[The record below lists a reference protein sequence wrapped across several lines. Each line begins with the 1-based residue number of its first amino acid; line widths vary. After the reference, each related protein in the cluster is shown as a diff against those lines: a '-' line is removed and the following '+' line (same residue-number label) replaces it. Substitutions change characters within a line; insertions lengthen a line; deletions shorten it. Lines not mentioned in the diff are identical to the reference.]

1 MSAEER
7 VRLPLTASQA
17 GIWVAQQLDP
27 ESCDYHIAEYL
38 EIHGAVDAGLFQE
51 ALRTMIA
58 ETDFLNVRF
67 EEEDGRAW
75 QVPEA
80 RPPLEL
86 ETVDVSGHPDPRAAA
101 EERMRAELARPTDL
115 TRDPLTRYLLF
126 RAGPERH
133 FWFHAVH
140 HIVADGVAGARM
152 NRRVAEAYTALVDG
166 TPLTPTDAA
175 PLRQVVAEDR
185 AHRESEQAAQDRA
198 YWLERM
204 TDPPETVAFGGRTGA
219 APSGRVLRLRTD
231 LGPEIAEALRNTA
244 RRARTRWT
252 VVVLAAAAAYLHRIS
267 GAEDVVLGMPVTGRS
282 TPAARGTCGVLSNI
296 LPLRLAVTSATRFDD
311 LVRQASRAVRE
322 GLRHQ
327 RHPVEDLKRELAPGD
342 TGRRL
347 WDAAVNIMSF
357 DYDVTFAGLPATA
370 HNLAVG
376 PVDYLSLNVYERG
389 DGTIGLQFEVDAAR
403 CDLDELAAHRNR
415 IADFVAR
422 VARADEDTTVGGIDI
437 LSPAD
442 LRLLLE
448 YGDGGTAP
456 VPETGCLHELFEE
469 QARRTPDAVA
479 VVCAGERLTY
489 RELAARSDE
498 AARRLRPFVG
508 PDRPVGVCV
517 DRSPGMVTAVL
528 AVLKAGGCYVPLD
541 PGLPPRRLEYIVR
554 DAGIDTV
561 VSRPELAGRL
571 PAAVRNMVPVE
582 PLADDGPADAVPP
595 ADADTASAPRH
606 TAPADAASPAVP
618 DPAEP
623 APVVGPANAAYMLYT
638 SGSTGRPKGV
648 VVSHAAAVGFTLQN
662 LAACRVGPE
671 ARFLGFAALTFDV
684 SVLETFGALL
694 SGGTLVLATDEERL
708 DIDRLQALM
717 AGQAVTIADLP
728 TALMPLLDP
737 TALPALTFVST
748 GGEAPSGDVVDRWA
762 APGREVWNTYGPT
775 ETTVVVAMHRCTAPS
790 GGAAPPIGRPTV
802 NHRLY
807 VVDDQLRLVPP
818 GAPGELCVSG
828 AGLARGYLGRPGLTA
843 DRFVPDPWS
852 AAPGTRMYR
861 TGDLVRWN
869 DRGELEFLGRIDQ
882 QVKINGHRI
891 ELGEIE
897 AELIRHPS
905 VAQAAVLVQKTSAG
919 AKRLVAHVVGATGP
933 EPVPAALQ
941 AHLAE
946 ALPRYMVPHTYV
958 VRTSLPLTTSGKLD
972 RRALAE
978 TASPPEPDTTP
989 APASAPRSV
998 AEQTLCALF
1007 AQVLGRESVGADEA
1021 FFALGGD
1028 SITALTLVSRA
1039 RAAGL
1044 TMTLRDVFT
1053 HRTPAAL
1060 AREAAGTEAA
1070 APVSV
1075 PAQAVTDPLPAD
1087 PAATPEVPLTPIM
1100 RWLLDG
1106 PGPVD
1111 RFSQSVL
1118 VQTPADADE
1127 RRLAS
1132 VLRALTDHHDML
1144 RLRTVPSPGS
1154 RPGCHIRPR
1163 SRTADH
1169 LTRVDL
1175 AGLDEEARRAAVARE
1190 TEAAPG
1196 RLDPAA
1202 GTVLQ
1207 AVWFD
1212 HGRDRPG
1219 RLLICLHHLAVD
1231 GVSWRVLLADLAQAW
1246 AAVSAGEPV
1255 RLQPVRTSFPDWARH
1270 LTALARHPSTT
1281 AQLPRWREILAPDDP
1296 GTAAQP
1302 APLTDRLPDPVRDT
1316 AATARSLT
1324 VTLPTEVVRPLL
1336 TSAPA
1341 ALNTG
1346 PDELMLAA
1354 LALAAHRRQ
1363 QRADGTA
1370 PGSLLVDLEGH
1381 GRDADPTG
1389 ALDVS
1394 RTVGWF
1400 TTQYPARF
1408 DLRGLDLTAAWH
1420 GGPALADVARRVRDG
1435 LAALPERAGYGLLR
1449 HLDPAA
1455 GAELA
1460 ALPQPPV
1467 LFNYL
1472 GRFPAADGGPWTPAP
1487 ESGALRADT
1496 PPDMPAEHCLQID
1509 VLVREEPGSAEL
1521 TAVWTWPQALFSEPE
1536 AAALADD
1543 WGQALRLLAD
1553 CSAPASRLTPADS
1566 APASR
1571 LSPADCPLV
1580 PLDRIRLD
1588 RLMDAHPGLT
1598 EVLPLSPLQEGLFFH
1613 ASYDEQTI
1621 DAYTGQLVLDLRG
1634 PLDLPA
1640 LRQSLHALLRRHD
1653 ALRAGFTDHGLTE
1666 PVQIVLAEVDA
1677 PLDVADLSGLGADEQ
1692 RTALEELLTEDR
1704 LRRFDLARPPLV
1716 RFTLVRLGESEHRL
1730 VMTNHHILWDG
1741 WSAAVLLKELLA
1753 GYASR
1758 AGHTP
1763 WTPEPAASFR
1773 SYLEWH
1779 ARQDRAAAATAWQGA
1794 LDGLEEPT
1802 LLGGTGLNRVG
1813 VLPERTVVELD
1824 ADLTARLTA
1833 RARAA
1838 GVTLSSVVQGCW
1850 AILLGRFTGRD
1861 DVVFG
1866 GTVSGRTPDLPGI
1879 ENMVGLLI
1887 NTLPVRFRIREDEPL
1902 IEALARFQDAQTP
1915 LLDHQHLGLAEIQRD
1930 SGLGTLFDTAV
1941 AFENYPVDEKTLSG
1955 SAAGLRLAGVLGT
1968 DATHYTVN
1976 LVVLPGE
1983 RLCLHLDHRPDMLDP
1998 STARGMAEAL
2008 RRLLTAAAEHPALA
2022 VAEVELLS
2030 DEERHRVLREW
2041 NDTAHPVPEGTL
2053 VDLFERQ
2060 AARAPHRTATVFEE
2074 ETLTYR
2080 QLDARADRLAER
2092 LRARGAGPE
2101 GIVAVAL
2108 HRSTEMVVALLAV
2121 LKSGAAYLPVDPGL
2135 PADRVGYILADA
2147 APALLITT
2155 SATAAVLPDEP
2166 AVPRLLV
2173 DEGDEGDESDAVD
2186 AVDGADAVGPAA
2198 PPRPT
2203 GSSPAYVIYT
2213 SGSTGRPKGV
2223 VVAHDAIVNRLAWMQ
2238 AAYRLDDTD
2247 RVLQKTPFGFD
2258 VSVWEFFW
2266 PLLEGATLVVARPDG
2281 HKDPVYLARTIQ
2293 EQRITTVHFVPSM
2306 LAAFLE
2312 EPSAADCRS
2321 LRRVV
2326 CSGEALSEQVA
2337 NRFHELLG
2345 VPLHNLYGPTEA
2357 AVDVTSWECRPGPG
2371 PVPIGR
2377 PIWNTRLYVLD
2388 AALRPVP
2395 VGVTGELYL
2404 AGAGLARGYLGRPA
2418 LTAER
2423 FPADPFGPPGARM
2436 YRTGDLARWRPDG
2449 AVEYLGRTDDQVK
2462 IHGFRI
2468 ELGEIDTVLARV
2480 PGIARSAVIV
2490 REDSPGERRLV
2501 GYAVPEPGVPCDPDA
2516 VRADLAR
2523 TLPDYMVPAVVVVDD
2538 LPLTPNGKLDRRALP
2553 APAAP
2558 ADRYAPPADETE
2570 ELVAELWAD
2579 VLGVP
2584 LIGRHDSFF
2593 DLGGHSLGATRVMA
2607 RLRHS
2612 LGLELPLHTLFDHP
2626 TVAGLAGAVEAAL
2639 LAELV
2644 EAGSERPHTHQGG
2657 TA

>member
-7 VRLPLTASQA
+7 VRLPLTAPQA
-17 GIWVAQQLDP
+17 GIWVAQQLNP

-38 EIHGAVDAGLFQE
+38 EIHGAVDPGLFQE
-51 ALRTMIA
+51 ALRAMVA
-58 ETDFLNVRF
+58 ETDFLHVRF

-75 QVPEA
+75 QVPCEP
-80 RPPLEL
+80 PPLHL
-86 ETVDVSGHPDPRAAA
+86 ETVDLSGHPDPRAAA

-115 TRDPLTRYLLF
+115 ARGPLSRYLLF
-126 RAGPERH
+126 RAGPERY

-140 HIVADGVAGARM
+140 HIVADGMAGARM
-152 NRRVAEAYTALVDG
+152 NRRVAEAYTALVAG
-166 TPLTPTDAA
+166 TPLAPATAA
-175 PLRQVVAEDR
+175 PLRQVVEEDL
-185 AHRESEQAAQDRA
+185 AHRESEQHAQDRA

-204 TDPPETVAFGGRTGA
+204 TNPPDTVAFGGRTGV
-219 APSGRVLRLRTD
+219 APTGRVLRRRTD
-231 LGPEIAEALRNTA
+231 LAPETAAALRSAA
-244 RRARTRWT
+244 RRAGTRWT
-252 VVVLAAAAAYLHRIS
+252 VVVLAAAAAYLHRTS
-267 GAEDVVLGMPVTGRS
+267 GAEDVVLGMPVTGRT
-282 TPAARGTCGVLSNI
+282 TPAARGTCGAFSNI

-327 RHPVEDLKRELAPGD
+327 RYPVDDLKRDLALGG
-342 TGRRL
+342 TGSRL
-347 WDAAVNIMSF
+347 WDAAVNIMAF
-357 DYDVTFAGLPATA
+357 DYDVTFAGLAATA

-389 DGTIGLQFEVDAAR
+389 DGVVCLQFEVDAAR
-403 CDLDELAAHRNR
+403 CDPGELAVHQSRVV
-415 IADFVAR
+415 DFISR
-422 VARADEDTTVGGIDI
+422 VALAGEDTAVGDVDI

-456 VPETGCLHELFEE
+456 VPEGRCLHQLFEE

-479 VVCAGERLTY
+479 VVCAGEQVTY

-498 AARRLRPFVG
+498 TARRLRPHID

-517 DRSPGMVTAVL
+517 DRSLAMVTAVL

-541 PGLPPRRLEYIVR
+541 PGLPARRLEYIVH

-561 VSRPELAGRL
+561 VGRPGLAERL
-571 PAAVRNMVPVE
+571 PAAVRRLVPVE
-582 PLADDGPADAVPP
+582 PPADAGPADREP
-595 ADADTASAPRH
+595 
-606 TAPADAASPAVP
+606 
-618 DPAEP
+618 PAEP
-623 APVVGPANAAYMLYT
+623 APPAARPDNAAYILYT
-638 SGSTGRPKGV
+638 SGSTGQPKGV
-648 VVSHAAAVGFTLQN
+648 VVSHGSAVGFTLQN
-662 LAACRVGPE
+662 LAACRVGPG

-684 SVLETFGALL
+684 SVLEIFGALL
-694 SGGTLVLATDEERL
+694 SGGTLVLATEEERL

-717 AGQAVTIADLP
+717 ADQAVTIADLP

-748 GGEAPSGDVVDRWA
+748 GGDAPSGDAVDRWA

-775 ETTVVVAMHRCTAPS
+775 ETTVVVTMHRCTAPS
-790 GGAAPPIGRPTV
+790 GGGTAPPIGRPTV

-807 VVDDQLRLVPP
+807 VVDAQLRLVPP

-843 DRFVPDPWS
+843 DRFVADPWS
-852 AAPGTRMYR
+852 GVPGARMYR

-869 DRGELEFLGRIDQ
+869 EQGELEFLGRIDQ

-897 AELIRHPS
+897 AELLRHPS
-905 VAQAAVLVQKTSAG
+905 VAQAAVLARETPAG
-919 AKRLVAHVVGATGP
+919 GKRLVAHVVGGP
-933 EPVPAALQ
+933 GCEPVPDVLR

-946 ALPRYMVPHTYV
+946 ALPRYMVPHTYE
-958 VRTSLPLTTSGKLD
+958 VRASMPLTTSGKLD
-972 RRALAE
+972 RRALADA
-978 TASPPEPDTTP
+978 TVPGPDTVR
-989 APASAPRSV
+989 APAPRSA
-998 AEQTLCALF
+998 AEETLCALF
-1007 AQVLGRESVGADEA
+1007 AQVLGRESVGPDQA
-1021 FFALGGD
+1021 FFELGGD

-1060 AREAAGTEAA
+1060 ARETAGPAPADDAAGSAA
-1070 APVSV
+1070 A
-1075 PAQAVTDPLPAD
+1075 
-1087 PAATPEVPLTPIM
+1087 AATPSTAAEVPLTPVM
-1100 RWLLDG
+1100 RWLLDT
-1106 PGPVD
+1106 PAPVG

-1118 VQTPADADE
+1118 VQTPADADQE
-1127 RRLAS
+1127 RLAA
-1132 VLRALTDHHDML
+1132 VLQALVDHHDML
-1144 RLRTVPSPGS
+1144 RLRTEPAPGT
-1154 RPGCHIRPR
+1154 RPVCLIRPSLR
-1163 SRTADH
+1163 AAAH

-1175 AGLDEEARRAAVARE
+1175 AGLDEEVRGKAVARE

-1212 HGRDRPG
+1212 HGRDLPG
-1219 RLLICLHHLAVD
+1219 RLLLCLHHLVVD
-1231 GVSWRVLLADLAQAW
+1231 GVSWRVLLADLAEAW

-1255 RLQPVRTSFPDWARH
+1255 RLQPVDTSFPDWAQH
-1270 LTALARHPSTT
+1270 LSGLARRPST
-1281 AQLPRWREILAPDDP
+1281 AAALPRWREVLAPADP
-1296 GTAAQP
+1296 FLTASP
-1302 APLTDRLPDPVRDT
+1302 APLTDRVPDPIRDT
-1316 AATARSLT
+1316 AATVRTLT
-1324 VTLPTEVVRPLL
+1324 VNLPAEVVRPLL
-1336 TSAPA
+1336 ADAAA
-1341 ALNTG
+1341 ALHTG
-1346 PDELMLAA
+1346 PGELMLAA
-1354 LALAAHRRQ
+1354 LALAAHRGQ
-1363 QRADGTA
+1363 ERAGGPA
-1370 PGSLLVDLEGH
+1370 PASLLVDLEGH

-1389 ALDVS
+1389 AFDVS

-1400 TTQYPARF
+1400 TTQYPARL
-1408 DLRGLDLTAAWH
+1408 DLRGLDLGAAWN
-1420 GGPALADVARRVRDG
+1420 GGPALAGLARRVRDE
-1435 LAALPERAGYGLLR
+1435 LAALPDRAGYGLLR
-1449 HLDPAA
+1449 HLHPAA

-1460 ALPQPPV
+1460 ALPQPPI

-1472 GRFPAADGGPWTPAP
+1472 GRFPAGGGGPWNPAP
-1487 ESGALRADT
+1487 GSGALRADT
-1496 PPDMPAEHCLQID
+1496 PPRMPAEHALQID
-1509 VLVREEPGSAEL
+1509 VLVREENGPAEL
-1521 TAVWTWPQALFSEPE
+1521 TAVWAWPQALLSETE
-1536 AAALADD
+1536 AAALAED
-1543 WGQALRLLAD
+1543 WGRALRLLAAHRD
-1553 CSAPASRLTPADS
+1553 GARACFDSSVVRPQPDGTSGTRPDRLT
-1566 APASR
+1566 
-1571 LSPADCPLV
+1571 PADCPLV
-1580 PLDRIRLD
+1580 RLDRTRLD
-1588 RLMDAHPGLT
+1588 RLTDAHPGLT

-1613 ASYDEQTI
+1613 ASYDEQTV

-1640 LRQSLHALLRRHD
+1640 LRDSLRGLLRRHD

-1666 PVQIVLAEVDA
+1666 PVQIVLAEADA
-1677 PLDVADLSGLGADEQ
+1677 PLETTDLSGLGAGAQ
-1692 RTALEELLTEDR
+1692 RAALERLLAEDR

-1716 RFTLVRLGESEHRL
+1716 RFTLVRLGQTEHRL
-1730 VMTNHHILWDG
+1730 VLTNHHILWDG
-1741 WSAAVLLKELLA
+1741 WSAAVLLRELLD

-1758 AGHTP
+1758 AGHTQ
-1763 WTPEPAASFR
+1763 WTPEPAVPFR
-1773 SYLEWH
+1773 SYLAWH
-1779 ARQDRAAAATAWQGA
+1779 ARQDRAAAATAWRRA
-1794 LDGLEEPT
+1794 LDGLQEPT

-1813 VLPERTVVELD
+1813 VLPERVTVELD
-1824 ADLTARLTA
+1824 AGLTARLAA
-1833 RARAA
+1833 RARSA
-1838 GVTLSSVVQGCW
+1838 GVTLGSVVQGCW

-1902 IEALARFQDAQTP
+1902 IEALARFQDEQAP

-1941 AFENYPVDEKTLSG
+1941 AFENYPVDEETLG
-1955 SAAGLRLAGVLGT
+1955 APAAGLRLAGVLGT

-1983 RLCLHLDHRPDMLDP
+1983 RLTLNLDHRPDVLDP
-1998 STARGMAEAL
+1998 SAARGLAGAL
-2008 RRLLTAAAEHPALA
+2008 RRLLTA
-2022 VAEVELLS
+2022 VAERPVLPVGEAELLS
-2030 DEERHRVLREW
+2030 GEERHRVLREW
-2041 NDTAHPVPEGTL
+2041 NDTAHPVPGGTL
-2053 VDLFERQ
+2053 ADLFERR
-2060 AARAPHRTATVFEE
+2060 AARVPHRTATVFGE
-2074 ETLTYR
+2074 ETLTYGE
-2080 QLDARADRLAER
+2080 LDARADRLAAR

-2101 GIVAVAL
+2101 RIVAVAL

-2135 PADRVGYILADA
+2135 PADRVAYILGDA

-2155 SATAAVLPDEP
+2155 GATAAALPDDP
-2166 AVPRLLV
+2166 AVPRLLLDDPHV
-2173 DEGDEGDESDAVD
+2173 PAE
-2186 AVDGADAVGPAA
+2186 ADPGTASAA
-2198 PPRPT
+2198 PSRPT
-2203 GSSPAYVIYT
+2203 GAGPAYVIYT

-2223 VVAHDAIVNRLAWMQ
+2223 VVSHDAIVNRLAWMQ
-2238 AAYRLDDTD
+2238 AEYRLDHTD

-2281 HKDPVYLARTIQ
+2281 HKDPVYLARTIR
-2293 EQRITTVHFVPSM
+2293 EQGITTVHFVPSM

-2312 EPSAADCRS
+2312 EPSAAGCRS

-2337 NRFHELLG
+2337 GRFHELLG

-2357 AVDVTSWECRPGPG
+2357 AVDVTHWECRPGPG

-2395 VGVTGELYL
+2395 VGVAGELYL
-2404 AGAGLARGYLGRPA
+2404 AGAGLARGYLNRPA

-2423 FPADPFGPPGARM
+2423 FTADPFGPPGARM

-2449 AVEYLGRTDDQVK
+2449 TVEYLGRTDDQVK

-2480 PGIARSAVIV
+2480 PGVARSAVVV
-2490 REDSPGERRLV
+2490 REDRPGERRLV
-2501 GYAVPEPGVPCDPDA
+2501 GYAVPEPGAVCDPDA
-2516 VRADLAR
+2516 LRAALAR
-2523 TLPDYMVPAVVVVDD
+2523 TLPEYMVPAVVVVDD

-2558 ADRYAPPADETE
+2558 ADRYAPPATETE

-2579 VLGVP
+2579 VLGVAA
-2584 LIGRHDSFF
+2584 IGRHDSFF

-2607 RLRHS
+2607 RLRHA

-2626 TVAGLAGAVEAAL
+2626 TVAGLAEAVEEAL

-2644 EAGSERPHTHQGG
+2644 EAGSERPHIHQGG